1 MAEEDI
7 AELIEQYI
15 RDLFEIEPKSRA
27 RQTREEI
34 LEYHTQYSIKHKG
47 KIRCP
52 CACAHCGTTFAD
64 KSSFTRHLK
73 RSMKCKLKRVENKLA
88 QLEAS
93 SSEENPRSSSSSS
106 GSRDTPARDGQDFLN

>member
-27 RQTREEI
+27 RQTREDI
-34 LEYHTQYSIKHKG
+34 LEYHKQYYITNKD

-64 KSSFTRHLK
+64 KSGFTRHLK
-73 RSMKCKLKRVENKLA
+73 RNLKCKLKRAEEKLA

-93 SSEENPRSSSSSS
+93 SSEENPPSSSSSS
-106 GSRDTPARDGQDFLN
+106 APRDTPARDGQDFLN